1 MALAAPGAGLALA
14 ALDLEAQ
21 ALQQRLGVPV
31 IDGVGA
37 AVRLAHSLH
46 ALGLGTSKRGD
57 YAPPLPKA
65 YTGWA
70 AGLTAG
76 HRHGG

>member
-1 MALAAPGAGLALA
+1 MLF
-14 ALDLEAQ
+14 
-21 ALQQRLGVPV
+21 RS